1 MRYTH
6 RMAGRTSSKR
16 HARTNA
22 PVPAAPP
29 ASRPLPLIYLAAWL
43 VPGGGHLWLGRT
55 VKGLVLLVMLPLMFV
70 VGLALDGRL
79 FPFTPG
85 EPLVALAAVAN
96 VGAGLPY
103 FIAQALGF
111 GAGRVISVTYEYGNA
126 FLITAG
132 LLNALAIIDAHD
144 IALGRK

>member
-1 MRYTH
+1 M
-6 RMAGRTSSKR
+6 
-16 HARTNA
+16 
-22 PVPAAPP
+22 
-29 ASRPLPLIYLAAWL
+29 YLLGWL

-55 VKGLVLLVMLPLMFV
+55 AKGLVFLVLLPVMFV
-70 VGLALDGRL
+70 IGLALDGRL

-85 EPLVALAAVAN
+85 EPLVALAAIAD

-111 GAGRVISVTYEYGNA
+111 GAGRAVSVTYEYGNA

-132 LLNALAIIDAHD
+132 LLNALVIIDAHD

>member
-1 MRYTH
+1 MPTR
-6 RMAGRTSSKR
+6 AASKR
-16 HARTNA
+16 PARA
-22 PVPAAPP
+22 SQPPPAASP
-29 ASRPLPLIYLAAWL
+29 AAKPLPLVYLAAWL

-55 VKGLVLLVMLPLMFV
+55 VKGAVLLVMLPLMFLI
-70 VGLALDGRL
+70 GLWLDGRL

-103 FIAQALGF
+103 FIAQALGA
-111 GAGRVISVTYEYGNA
+111 GAGRVLSVTYEYGNA

-132 LLNALAIIDAHD
+132 LLNTLAVIDAHD

>member
-1 MRYTH
+1 
-6 RMAGRTSSKR
+6 MAARPSSKR
-16 HARTNA
+16 SAR
-22 PVPAAPP
+22 PAAPAAP
-29 ASRPLPLIYLAAWL
+29 SARPLALVYLLGWL

-55 VKGLVLLVMLPLMFV
+55 AKGLVFLVMLPLMFAI
-70 VGLALDGRL
+70 GLALDGRL

-85 EPLVALAAVAN
+85 EPLVALAAIAD

-103 FIAQALGF
+103 FIARALGV
-111 GAGRVISVTYEYGNA
+111 GAGRVLAVTYEYGNA

-132 LLNALAIIDAHD
+132 LLNALVIIDAHD

>member
-1 MRYTH
+1 
-6 RMAGRTSSKR
+6 MAVRPSSKR
-16 HARTNA
+16 PAR
-22 PVPAAPP
+22 PAASTP
-29 ASRPLPLIYLAAWL
+29 ASSPAVRPLALVYLLGWL

-55 VKGLVLLVMLPLMFV
+55 ARGVAFLVMLPAMFLT
-70 VGLALDGRL
+70 GLALDGRL

-85 EPLVALAAVAN
+85 DPLVALAAIAN

-103 FIAQALGF
+103 FIAQALGA
-111 GAGRVISVTYEYGNA
+111 GAGRVLSVTYEYGNA

-132 LLNALAIIDAHD
+132 LLNALVIIDAHD

>member
-1 MRYTH
+1 
-6 RMAGRTSSKR
+6 MAARPSSKR
-16 HARTNA
+16 SAR
-22 PVPAAPP
+22 PAAPAAP
-29 ASRPLPLIYLAAWL
+29 SARPLALVYLLGWL

-55 VKGLVLLVMLPLMFV
+55 AKGLVFLVMLPSMFV
-70 VGLALDGRL
+70 IGLALDGRL

-85 EPLVALAAVAN
+85 EPLVALAAIAD

-103 FIAQALGF
+103 FIARALGV
-111 GAGRVISVTYEYGNA
+111 GAGRVLAVTYEYGNA

-132 LLNALAIIDAHD
+132 LLNALVIIDAHD

>member
-1 MRYTH
+1 
-6 RMAGRTSSKR
+6 MAARPSSR
-16 HARTNA
+16 RPARTA
-22 PVPAAPP
+22 PPTPAAST
-29 ASRPLPLIYLAAWL
+29 AAKPLVLLYLLGWL

-55 VKGLVLLVMLPLMFV
+55 GKGVVFLVMLPLMFV
-70 VGLALDGRL
+70 IGLALEGRL

-85 EPLVALAAVAN
+85 EPLVALAAIAN

-111 GAGRVISVTYEYGNA
+111 GAGRAVAVTYEYGNA

-132 LLNALAIIDAHD
+132 LLNALVIIDAHD
-144 IALGRK
+144 VALGRK